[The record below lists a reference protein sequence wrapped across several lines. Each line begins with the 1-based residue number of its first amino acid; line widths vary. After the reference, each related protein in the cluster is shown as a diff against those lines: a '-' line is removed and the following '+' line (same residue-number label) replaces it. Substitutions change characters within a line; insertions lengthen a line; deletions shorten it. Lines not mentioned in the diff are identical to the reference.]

1 MSLNNVKEIDFD
13 NLNEI
18 EVFTKNNGNTP
29 LLKDYTNYDSDKHI
43 IDRCEATTIR
53 YSK

>member
-1 MSLNNVKEIDFD
+1 MSLNNITEIDFD

-29 LLKDYTNYDSDKHI
+29 LLQDYTNYDSDKHE
-43 IDRCEATTIR
+43 IDRCDANIIR